1 MPASR
6 LYRKTVIEGAK
17 LVNLAAQKAG
27 GLEKLAEITGYQ
39 FDSLVN
45 SRNKNL
51 VSRKLEK
58 ILLNFIET
66 FQTRAA

>member
-6 LYRKTVIEGAK
+6 LVRKTVIEGAK

-27 GLEKLAEITGYQ
+27 GLENLARVTGYKTE
-39 FDSLVN
+39 SLVN

-51 VSRKLEK
+51 VSRKLENS
-58 ILLNFIET
+58 LLEYLEPIESKT
-66 FQTRAA
+66 E

>member
-6 LYRKTVIEGAK
+6 LIRKTMIEGAK

-27 GLEKLAEITGYQ
+27 GLEKLAEITGYK

-58 ILLNFIET
+58 SLLQFLESS
-66 FQTRAA
+66 QAQAD